1 MDINK
6 ALRELHD
13 EKRRIDRAI
22 TRLEKRMVDLSLRP
36 KRGRRSMS
44 PEERLEVSRRI
55 SAYWAKRRS
64 EQA

>member
-6 ALRELHD
+6 TLRQLHD
-13 EKRRIDRAI
+13 EKNRIDRAI
-22 TRLEKRMVDLSLRP
+22 TRLEKRMADLSARP
-36 KRGRRSMS
+36 KRGRKTMS